1 MKVETKRSG
10 ENLIIHVSGYVD
22 SYTAFDLRDAL
33 ADIDLSDIRVCDMD
47 VSCLTHITIS
57 GVREL
62 VAFKKRLGDITFTV
76 HGVSDDVAGVFET
89 TGFGDLISY
98 KSSSFDPDY
107 KIMSYKD
114 ILVRKAENV
123 PDKTILTYLD
133 RDYTWSDMDKLTQ
146 IIAFD
151 LHKLGVAVGKHVG
164 IWGANSA
171 NWLLTFFA
179 VQKLGA
185 VAVPLN
191 LGYSASDIVSLS
203 KAGDIEFI
211 CLGKMPPDKNA
222 DEFAEILTGSDNT
235 GIKTIYD
242 IRDDIDFSTRIN
254 EYESIRSENWADID
268 ADDPCVMLFTSGSTG
283 MPKGVMLSAF
293 GIVRSVDDMMNNIR
307 MTSNDKVCL
316 IMPFFHIFG
325 IQTGISGSILRDAQ
339 IIIPENMRTDT
350 ILDTIERYKCT
361 ICHSVPTMIYALIN
375 NKNFSPERV
384 KTLRSAVLAG
394 APMSETRM
402 SVFNSYFPTVHF
414 GNAYGLSEM
423 APVSMTEYGD
433 SMYHLT
439 QTIGRVIPRLEVR
452 IHDSERDVDCA
463 LGEVGEIL
471 ARGYNAMSCYYKVPL
486 EDQSI
491 DEEGWLHTGD
501 LGRLDGNGYLYFSGR
516 IKELIIRGGENII
529 PYEIESIM
537 AGYEEVRD
545 VKIVGASDDF
555 WGEIVVA
562 AVTIKAGFTF
572 DEEDMRAKLIKVLPK
587 YKVPAYIFP
596 YDELPKLPTGKVDVT
611 RLRDDVARRI
621 KSV

>member
-10 ENLIIHVSGYVD
+10 ENLVIHISGYVD
-22 SYTAFDLRDAL
+22 SYTAFDLRNAL

-47 VSCLTHITIS
+47 ISCLVHITIS

-62 VAFKKRLGDITFTV
+62 LAFKKRLGNISFTM
-76 HGVSDDVAGVFET
+76 HGVSDDVAGIFET
-89 TGFGDLISY
+89 TGFSDLVSY
-98 KSSSFDPDY
+98 ETASFDSDY

-114 ILVRKAENV
+114 ILVRKAQNV

-133 RDYTWSDMDKLTQ
+133 KDYTWSDMDKLTQ
-146 IIAFD
+146 IIAYD
-151 LHKLGVAVGKHVG
+151 LHELGVTVGKHVG

-203 KAGDIEFI
+203 KAGDIEYI
-211 CLGKMPPDKNA
+211 CLGKMPLDKDVDDLA
-222 DEFAEILTGSDNT
+222 GFLTGSDES

-242 IRDDIDFSTRIN
+242 IRDEVDFTARLD
-254 EYESIRSENWADID
+254 EYESIKDISWADID

-283 MPKGVMLSAF
+283 VPKGVMLSAF

-307 MTSNDKVCL
+307 MTSDDKVCL

-384 KTLRSAVLAG
+384 KTLRSSVLAG

-439 QTIGRVIPRLEVR
+439 QTIGRVIPGLEVR
-452 IHDSERDVDCA
+452 IYDSERNVDCA

-491 DEEGWLHTGD
+491 DEDGWLHTGD

-545 VKIVGASDDF
+545 VKIVGAADDF

-572 DEEDMRAKLIKVLPK
+572 DEEDMRGKLQKVLPK
-587 YKVPAYIFP
+587 YKVPTYILP
-596 YDELPKLPTGKVDVT
+596 YNELPKLPTGKVDVP
-611 RLRDDVARRI
+611 RLRDDVAKRI
-621 KSV
+621 KSI